1 MKGPLRRWGCIAVLA
16 LYALAI
22 VASIWLAVALCG
34 CTTTKYVPVETVR
47 TEYRDREIEKLVS
60 DTVRDT
66 RLVWVKGD
74 TIREIRNR
82 EHLRLV
88 SVHDT
93 CFIEHV
99 DSIPVPYPVE
109 RQLSRWERTKMDFGG
124 FAMGGVAIA
133 LCIAVAWLIKKFR
146 R

>member
-1 MKGPLRRWGCIAVLA
+1 MKDPLRPWGCIAVLA

-22 VASIWLAVALCG
+22 GASIWLTVALCG

-93 CFIEHV
+93 CFVEHI
-99 DSIPVPYPVE
+99 DTIRVPCSVE
-109 RQLSRWERTKMDFGG
+109 RRLSRWQQTKIDYGG
-124 FAMGGVAIA
+124 EAIA
-133 LCIAVAWLIKKFR
+133 SLAVVVIAAVVWLIKKYR
-146 R
+146 K